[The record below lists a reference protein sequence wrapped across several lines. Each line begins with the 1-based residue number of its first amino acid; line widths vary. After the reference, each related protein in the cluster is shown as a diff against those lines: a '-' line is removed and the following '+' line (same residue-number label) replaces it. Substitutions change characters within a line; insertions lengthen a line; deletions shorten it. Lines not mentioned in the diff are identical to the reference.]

1 MKNGGPYSK
10 WFTIVKFRGGKDATR
25 KYIPTMMFVRGVGV
39 VVKTTHINALNG
51 ENSFDP
57 VFDKAIKIARSQSTE
72 GHVICEPE
80 EIKKNWNYDFSPKE
94 VLELIFKTYRIGA

>member
-1 MKNGGPYSK
+1 MKNGGPYSRRL
-10 WFTIVKFRGGKDATR
+10 TIVKFRGTR
-25 KYIPTMMFVRGVGV
+25 HGEEIYPYMFVRGVGV
-39 VVKTTHINALNG
+39 VVKTTPVNALNG

-72 GHVICEPE
+72 GHVLCEPE